1 MGNRD
6 SALRRYYRTVY
17 VYLPCSRKLKKKI
30 LYEIKG
36 NITAYLEENPDADY
50 SQIESHFGTPRSIA
64 AAYVDDMNTE
74 ELIHALHIRK
84 KIVTCI
90 VSILL
95 TSVLLWAIGLTYIM
109 VDHSVNYPGTV
120 CVEVGELESSCDG
133 MITTSPEPGE

>member
-17 VYLPCSRKLKKKI
+17 KYLPCSRKLKHKI
-30 LYEIKG
+30 LCEIKG
-36 NITAYLEENPDADY
+36 NITAYLVENPDADY

-84 KIVTCI
+84 KVVTAI
-90 VSILL
+90 VSTLL
-95 TSVLLWAIGLTYIM
+95 TVVLLWAMGVTYIM
-109 VDHSVNYPGTV
+109 VDLTVRLPGTV
-120 CVEVGELESSCDG
+120 YMETEELEYNSDG
-133 MITTSPEPGE
+133 TVMNSPESE